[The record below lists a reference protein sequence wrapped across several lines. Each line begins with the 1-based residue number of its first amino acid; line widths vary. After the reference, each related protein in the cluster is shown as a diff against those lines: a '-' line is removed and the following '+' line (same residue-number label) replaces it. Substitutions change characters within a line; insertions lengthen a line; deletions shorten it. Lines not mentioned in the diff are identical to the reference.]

1 MYGRIRLCA
10 IGFGNR
16 TGKYL
21 KYVEQ
26 HPEEAA
32 ICAVVDIDMLRLK
45 EASELYSIPEDR
57 CFPSVDELLAS
68 GIEAD
73 AAIVATAD
81 DSHYDIA
88 LKVLERGWHLLLE
101 KPMARTSGQ
110 CVELAD
116 AAERSGVVSGL
127 CYVMRYH
134 PYYRRIKEI
143 ADSGNYGKILSV
155 THRENV
161 GIDRMTHTFIRGHW
175 SREGDTSPIFISKC
189 CHDVDFLLWMAG
201 DRVSC
206 DYSVASKGRLSKYCA
221 VNFPERAA
229 SRCIDCPLEE
239 GCRYSA
245 VDLYRRR
252 KEWTGN
258 FGRGK
263 NLDEAIEKE
272 LRYGK
277 YGRCV
282 YRCDNDVMD
291 CQETVFEF
299 VNGVKIGIVLDGI
312 SDKEGR
318 DTVICFER
326 GRLVAKDGVISV
338 FVDGN
343 LSSEEDFTGILSGPF
358 HGGADLAIVEDFFR
372 AIRTGIPM
380 ECSLSGSLAGCIA
393 CFAAERS
400 RKAGGKVI
408 NQKSV

>member
-116 AAERSGVVSGL
+116 AAERSGVVSAL

-221 VNFPERAA
+221 VNFPERPA